1 MKKEQETEQACEH
14 CAKPHEDTAFAP
26 TCAMAQCPFQQV
38 PEKIWQAL
46 LPKPFRKRHPIL
58 FWGFLL
64 LLAFGIGSSLLD
76 SEKGSSLTASNSIA
90 VVRVEGIILDN
101 TDQLKWIRKIS
112 QDDSVKGVLLRID
125 SPGGGAGASQELY
138 EALRS
143 LNAKKPVVASM
154 GSTAASGGVMVSVA
168 ARYIVANP
176 STVTGSI
183 GVRMDMPKVYKLLE
197 SIGLGQ
203 ETITTAPYKDA
214 GSPLRPMTEKEKAYF
229 SDVIN
234 DMHQQFVGIVA
245 EGRKMQPEDVQK
257 FADGKVFTGRKA
269 LELGLVDA
277 LGGQEQALA
286 KLYEITQLPENT
298 SLKERP
304 DSQRFFKE
312 MMESALPAGMRGMLQ
327 SAPEFLYQW

>member
-1 MKKEQETEQACEH
+1 MNTEQPKEQAC
-14 CAKPHEDTAFAP
+14 PHDEKSTAEPFSP

-58 FWGFLL
+58 FWGFILL
-64 LLAFGIGSSLLD
+64 LVFGIGSSLMD
-76 SEKGSSLTASNSIA
+76 TDKASSLTATDSLA
-90 VVRVEGIILDN
+90 VVRIEGVILDN

-112 QDDSVKGVLLRID
+112 QDDSIKGVLLRVD

-138 EALRS
+138 EALRT
-143 LNAKKPVVASM
+143 LNAKKPVVASL

-168 ARYIVANP
+168 ARYIVANA

-183 GVRMDMPKVYKLLE
+183 GVRMDMPKVYKLMETL
-197 SIGLGQ
+197 GLGQ

-214 GSPLRPMTEKEKAYF
+214 GSPLRPMTDKEKAYF
-229 SDVIN
+229 SDVVN
-234 DMHQQFVGIVA
+234 DMHQQFVGIIA
-245 EGRKMQPEDVQK
+245 EGRNMPAQAVQQ

-277 LGGQEQALA
+277 LGGQDKALA
-286 KLYEITQLPENT
+286 KLYELTKVAENA

-312 MMESALPAGMRGMLQ
+312 MMESALPASLRGMVQ